1 MYLFIQ
7 YGFGSPLFVFRLFLY
22 SPFTYQIS
30 PFEPHKRF
38 IQVIKVLVFLL
49 LSRACRDQ
57 FQAERSFFVH
67 VRRVL
72 RRNLIAPDLTL
83 LGFRFFWN
91 VRKFSLSFTSLDTV
105 FASFSRFNCLQLNV
119 KTIAD
124 LNLLKKHA
132 SILTFH
138 FLLHFSVIVPARV
151 KGIQKENTG

>member
-124 LNLLKKHA
+124 LNLLKKTCIN
-132 SILTFH
+132 SYVSFSPTF
-138 FLLHFSVIVPARV
+138 FRDRTC
-151 KGIQKENTG
+151 KG